1 MTAKGDFFPRR
12 INDWV
17 PNMVYA
23 ADVRAADGMGTIDIP
38 APAASSATII
48 AAALAANTAVGVE
61 MFTTGPY
68 QIDAKFGRNVVLAAS
83 AANGASAVYR
93 IRGRDYLGQPMYE
106 DIAVAN
112 ADGTTPK
119 VGVKAFKWVESI
131 KAVGVTSLNA
141 VTLSVGTGN
150 VLGLPYKLL
159 KLISELVS
167 KAVPG
172 NAGTVV
178 AGLTTGT
185 AQTGTT
191 ADTKGTYAPHSSV
204 VPDGTRTYKITAM
217 WDKGNLHGD
226 RQAFL

>member
-1 MTAKGDFFPRR
+1 MTAKGDYFPRR

-38 APAASSATII
+38 APAAASGNII
-48 AAALAANTAVGVE
+48 AAALAANAVVGTE

-68 QIDAKFGRNVVLAAS
+68 QIDAKFGRNVTLTAS
-83 AANGASAVYR
+83 AATGATAVYR

-106 DIAVAN
+106 DITVAN

-119 VGVKAFKWVESI
+119 IGVKAFKWIESI
-131 KAVGVTSLNA
+131 KPFGVTAAAA
-141 VTLSVGTGN
+141 VTLAVGTGT

-167 KAVPG
+167 KAVPA

-178 AGLTTGT
+178 AGLATGT

-204 VPDGTRTYKITAM
+204 VPDGVRTYKITAM

-226 RQAFL
+226 KQAFV

>member
-12 INDWV
+12 INEYV

-38 APAASSATII
+38 APAAASGTII
-48 AAALAANTAVGVE
+48 AAALAANAALNAE
-61 MFTTGPY
+61 MYSTGPY
-68 QIDAKFGRNVVLAAS
+68 QVDAKFGRNITLTAS
-83 AANGASAVYR
+83 GATGASAVYR
-93 IRGRDYLGQPMYE
+93 VRGRDYLGQPMYE
-106 DIAVAN
+106 DIGVAN

-131 KAVGVTSLNA
+131 KPVGVTAANA
-141 VTLSVGTGN
+141 VTLAVGVGT
-150 VLGLPYKLL
+150 VLGLPYKLM

-178 AGLTTGT
+178 AGLASGT

-191 ADTKGTYAPHSSV
+191 ADTKGTYAPHSTQ
-204 VPDGTRTYKITAM
+204 VPDGTRTYKITGM

-226 RQAFL
+226 KQAYV